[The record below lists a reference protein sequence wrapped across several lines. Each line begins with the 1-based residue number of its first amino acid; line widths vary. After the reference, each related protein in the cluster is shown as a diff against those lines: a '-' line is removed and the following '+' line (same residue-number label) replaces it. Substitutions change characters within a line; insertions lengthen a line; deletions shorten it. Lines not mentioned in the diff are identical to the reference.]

1 VDARTLPRQ
10 LGRLARSRWF
20 GLLIGALV
28 LLAWAIFLRS
38 QLTELQR
45 YPWQI
50 NPWAAGVGVLLGAAY
65 FGGLAGCWA
74 LLLRSVSRE
83 AGRVS
88 LAAAAQVWLLS
99 MMTRYIPG
107 NVWHILSRVA
117 LAGRLRVA
125 RTHVLSSATIEQVL
139 TLLGALALFGLTLP
153 LWGVLP
159 GPQGWLVL
167 LLPVGLLLLHPRLL
181 GWLLRR
187 AAVRLKRPELAWNY
201 RMREIIVLVLAY
213 GAAFALAGLSLWAL
227 LWGLAPVALAQLP
240 LVVGA
245 SALAWAVGYL
255 SFLTPSGLGVR
266 EAALTA
272 LLALAYPLPVAI
284 VGSLLFRVAATLG
297 EGLAVLVAWL
307 AGRWRATSQP
317 DDAPGSEP
325 LAEEPR
331 L

>member
-1 VDARTLPRQ
+1 MDARTLPRQ
-10 LGRLARSRWF
+10 LGRLVRSRWF
-20 GLLIGALV
+20 GLFVGALV

-38 QLTELQR
+38 QLAELQR

-83 AGRVS
+83 AGHVS
-88 LAAAAQVWLLS
+88 LAAATHVWLLS

-167 LLPVGLLLLHPRLL
+167 LLPVGLLLLHPQLLGRLL
-181 GWLLRR
+181 AW
-187 AAVRLKRPELAWNY
+187 AAVKFKRPELAWNY
-201 RMREIIVLVLAY
+201 HMREIVLLVLAY
-213 GAAFALAGLSLWAL
+213 GATFALAGLSLWAL
-227 LWGLAPVALAQLP
+227 LWGLASVTLAQLP

-245 SALAWAVGYL
+245 SALAWVVGYL

-307 AGRWRATSQP
+307 IGRRTAAAQP
-317 DDAPGSEP
+317 GHGSEVEP
-325 LAEEPR
+325 LAEELR
-331 L
+331 R